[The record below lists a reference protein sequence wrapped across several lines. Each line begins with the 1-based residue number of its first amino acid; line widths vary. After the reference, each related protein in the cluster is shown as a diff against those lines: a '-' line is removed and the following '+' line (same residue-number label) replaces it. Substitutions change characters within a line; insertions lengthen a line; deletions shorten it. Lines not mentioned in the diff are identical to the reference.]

1 MATVEVSGLDSEVVR
16 LIERRAVENNRD
28 VESEIR
34 RILAE
39 SAEGGADMPE
49 RMRAFRALSRRFR
62 EETRGTRQTPSEILI
77 RRDREG
83 ER

>member
-1 MATVEVSGLDSEVVR
+1 MATVEVSGLDSDTVR

-28 VESEIR
+28 FESEIR
-34 RILAE
+34 HILAE
-39 SAEGGADMPE
+39 SAKKDADMSE
-49 RMRAFRALSRRFR
+49 RMRAFRALSRQFR

-83 ER
+83 RR